1 MEAIIDKLG
10 AFAPLLISGL
20 KAAVFLLV
28 GYAVAGIAARV
39 VRRRVRAS
47 EHLDDTLGN
56 FFASIVRWLI
66 LAVVL
71 IAVLQVFGF
80 QATSLVAV
88 LGAASLAV
96 GLALQGTLSNMAAGV
111 MLILFRP
118 YKLGDYVDIGGT
130 AGTVQDLNLFITEL
144 VTPDNVQILVPN
156 GSAWGA
162 IVTNYSAH
170 DTRRLDLTFSIDYGD
185 DMDKAMELVRATAAA
200 DERVMDD
207 PAPWVRVVNLGESSV
222 DLQARLWCAGADYWE
237 LKFELT
243 RQVKQAFDEAGITI
257 PYPHRVAI
265 QQQA

>member
-1 MEAIIDKLG
+1 MEAIVEQLG
-10 AFAPLLISGL
+10 TFAPILISGI

-28 GYAVAGIAARV
+28 GYAAAAFAARL
-39 VRRRVRAS
+39 VRRRVQLS
-47 EHLDDTLGN
+47 ERLDDTLGG

-162 IVTNYSAH
+162 IITNYSAH
-170 DTRRLDLTFSIDYGD
+170 DTRRLDLTFSIGYGD
-185 DMDKAMELVRATAAA
+185 DMDQAMDIVRRTAVA
-200 DERVMDD
+200 DARVLED
-207 PAPWVRVVNLGESSV
+207 PQPWVRVVSLGESSV
-222 DLQARLWCAGADYWE
+222 DLQARLWCVGSDYWE

-243 RQVKQAFDEAGITI
+243 KQVKQAFDQTGITI